1 MSNSKKSKKNTKQKL
16 NLLPFIA
23 IAVVVLAV
31 AIVVFIP
38 KEKPNNTGVNGAN
51 TENKTIEE
59 TNPTSGDTT
68 PNNEASIA
76 ATLNDNG
83 DVLIKEADI
92 TENATFLEYNS
103 KDGITVGLLAVR
115 ASDGTV
121 RTALNSCQV
130 CNGSPLAYFIQKG
143 DVVECQNCG
152 NIFGLDMI
160 EQERGGCNP
169 IPIMIGEKTV
179 TDTEIIIPAVFLEEN
194 AVKFENWKKF

>member
-1 MSNSKKSKKNTKQKL
+1 MSNSKKSKNNTKQKL

-23 IAVVVLAV
+23 VAVVVLTV

-38 KEKPNNTGVNGAN
+38 KGKSNNTATNGAN
-51 TENKTIEE
+51 PENKIIEE
-59 TNPTSGDTT
+59 TNPTSEDTT
-68 PNNEASIA
+68 PSNEASVA

-83 DVLIKEADI
+83 DVLINEADI
-92 TENATFLEYNS
+92 TESASFIEYES
-103 KDGITVGLLAVR
+103 KEGIIVGLLAVR

-121 RTALNSCQV
+121 RTAFNSCQV

-169 IPIMIGEKTV
+169 IPIMPGEKIV
-179 TDTEIIIPAVFLEEN
+179 TDTEIIIPAAFLEEN

>member
-38 KEKPNNTGVNGAN
+38 KGKSNNTDINGAN
-51 TENKTIEE
+51 LENKTIAE
-59 TNPTSGDTT
+59 TNPSSEDIT
-68 PNNEASIA
+68 PGNEASIA

-83 DVLIKEADI
+83 DVVINESDI
-92 TENATFLEYNS
+92 TENASFIEYES
-103 KDGITVGLLAVR
+103 KEGITVGLLAVR

-152 NIFGLDMI
+152 NVFGLDMI

-169 IPIMIGEKTV
+169 IPIMLGEKTV
-179 TDTEIIIPAVFLEEN
+179 TDTEIVIPAAFLEEN